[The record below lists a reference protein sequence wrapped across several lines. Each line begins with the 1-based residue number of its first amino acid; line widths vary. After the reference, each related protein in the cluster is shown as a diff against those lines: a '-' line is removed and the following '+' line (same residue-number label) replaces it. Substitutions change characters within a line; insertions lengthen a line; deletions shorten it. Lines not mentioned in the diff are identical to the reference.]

1 MASQAIQ
8 IDSSSVKA
16 WSLRG
21 LAYMKKGDLDDAT
34 RDLRQAIKLAPQDKQ
49 LRVEWE
55 NLKKLKEEHKE
66 R

>member
-1 MASQAIQ
+1 
-8 IDSSSVKA
+8 
-16 WSLRG
+16 
-21 LAYMKKGDLDDAT
+21 MKKGDLDDAT

-49 LRVEWE
+49 LRLEWE